1 MKFTVTRSISAQ
13 QRLSRKLAIDGKTIA
28 IVPTM
33 GYLHEGHISLIKRGL
48 KKADIVVTTIFVNPA
63 QFSPGEDY
71 KRYPRDTCGDLN
83 KIKDAGG
90 QVVFIPRTDLIYP
103 DRFETYVYVEN
114 LTQSLE
120 GLSRPTHF
128 RGVTTI
134 VAKLF
139 NIVRPD
145 FAFFGMKDFQQATV
159 ISKMTHDLNWPIR
172 VIICPTIRE
181 KNGLA
186 MSSRNNY
193 LSPQERKE
201 APALYESLKLARRLA
216 KSGIIETSRIRKEM
230 KQFIWKS
237 APSSEIVYIAF
248 TEEETLKPVKKIG
261 KDCIVSL
268 AVRIGQVRLIDN
280 IKIG

>member
-1 MKFTVTRSISAQ
+1 MKFTLTRSISAQ
-13 QRLSRKLAIDGKTIA
+13 QKLSRKLVVEGKTIA

-33 GYLHEGHISLIKRGL
+33 GYLHEGHISLIKKGL
-48 KKADIVVTTIFVNPA
+48 KKADVVVTTIFVNPA

-71 KRYPRDTCGDLN
+71 KRYPRDTKGDLN

-90 QVVFIPRTDLIYP
+90 RVVFIPGTDLIYP
-103 DRFETYVYVEN
+103 EGYQTYVDVEK

-145 FAFFGMKDFQQATV
+145 FALFGMKDFQQATV
-159 ISKMTHDLNWPIR
+159 ISKMTRDLDWPIK
-172 VIICPTIRE
+172 VIVCPTVRE
-181 KNGLA
+181 IDGLA
-186 MSSRNNY
+186 MSSRNRY

-201 APALYESLKLARRLA
+201 ASVIHKSLKLAHRLA
-216 KSGIIETSRIRKEM
+216 KSGIVETSRIRTKM
-230 KQFIWKS
+230 KQLIWKS
-237 APSSEIVYIAF
+237 APSAEIVYIAF
-248 TEEETLKPVKKIG
+248 TEKETLKPLKQVG
-261 KDCIVSL
+261 KGCVVSL
-268 AVRIGQVRLIDN
+268 AVRFGRLRLIDN
-280 IKIG
+280 IKI